1 MSSLRKM
8 VLWLLYCVAWIYYAK
23 ISLYVIFKIN
33 MSYTVFQI
41 TNYPRLYYAIDY

>member
-23 ISLYVIFKIN
+23 ISLYVNIQN
-33 MSYTVFQI
+33 QYV
-41 TNYPRLYYAIDY
+41 LYRFSNNKLPPIVLCY